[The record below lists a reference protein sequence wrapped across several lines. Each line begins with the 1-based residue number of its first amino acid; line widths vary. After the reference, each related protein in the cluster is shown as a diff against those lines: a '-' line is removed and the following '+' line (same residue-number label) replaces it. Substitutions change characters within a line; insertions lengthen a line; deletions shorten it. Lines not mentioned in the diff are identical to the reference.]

1 MRPKVTCTTRKW
13 ESRMEP
19 PRPRSHHLWATVSND
34 FCPSAWT
41 SLGQLGWWGSCPW
54 SRVAEDF
61 TWALSH
67 PSSPRLSS
75 RVCLLYWL
83 RIAKRL
89 YWRQRTHFATQLP
102 RPCWSGFLCW
112 VRFCSM
118 QFCCVPLLPLL
129 SSFLLPPGVVCT
141 MLLLSVFPFC
151 AVCSSRSLNQM
162 GSRRAASVRQRGT
175 LELGHLGHPR
185 TPLTY

>member
-1 MRPKVTCTTRKW
+1 MRPKVTCATRKW
-13 ESRMEP
+13 QSRMEP
-19 PRPRSHHLWATVSND
+19 PRPQSHHLWATVSND
-34 FCPSAWT
+34 CCPSAWT

-75 RVCLLYWL
+75 RVCLLYGL
-83 RIAKRL
+83 CIAKRL
-89 YWRQRTHFATQLP
+89 YWRRRTHFAAQLP

-112 VRFCSM
+112 VPFLQCA
-118 QFCCVPLLPLL
+118 VLLRSTAPSSL
-129 SSFLLPPGVVCT
+129 SFPPAPSAVCT
-141 MLLLSVFPFC
+141 GPLLSVFPFW
-151 AVCSSRSLNQM
+151 AACSSRSLDQM
-162 GSRRAASVRQRGT
+162 GSRRHRGT